1 MIKLNE
7 SNNESESNNDSESNN
22 ESEEILNKN
31 LDKELDKE
39 LEKNLDIESSESSV
53 ESNIINNNEEDKD
66 EEKKNQPTCG
76 AIDFRKELDM
86 LSKDS
91 FDESSEYSYVS
102 IPEDKPGIDYLYYI
116 AFSVGL
122 VLLYLFYNGN
132 VFLTFAEFILNCIYP
147 YIYIP
152 IKLYISKK
160 IIITKLKSI
169 NLD

>member
-1 MIKLNE
+1 MIKLN
-7 SNNESESNNDSESNN
+7 NESDN

-31 LDKELDKE
+31 LD
-39 LEKNLDIESSESSV
+39 IESSDLSV
-53 ESNIINNNEEDKD
+53 ESNIINSN
-66 EEKKNQPTCG
+66 EEKKNEENNEETNEEKKKQQTCG

-152 IKLYISKK
+152 IKLYISKN

>member
-1 MIKLNE
+1 MIKLN
-7 SNNESESNNDSESNN
+7 ESNN

-31 LDKELDKE
+31 LDKELDIE
-39 LEKNLDIESSESSV
+39 LDIESNESDLSV
-53 ESNIINNNEEDKD
+53 ESNIINSNEEKKN

-86 LSKDS
+86 LSNDS

>member
-1 MIKLNE
+1 
-7 SNNESESNNDSESNN
+7 
-22 ESEEILNKN
+22 
-31 LDKELDKE
+31 
-39 LEKNLDIESSESSV
+39 
-53 ESNIINNNEEDKD
+53 
-66 EEKKNQPTCG
+66 
-76 AIDFRKELDM
+76 M

-132 VFLTFAEFILNCIYP
+132 LFLTFAEFILNCIYP

>member
-1 MIKLNE
+1 MIKLN
-7 SNNESESNNDSESNN
+7 ESNNDSESNN

-31 LDKELDKE
+31 LDKELD
-39 LEKNLDIESSESSV
+39 IESNESDLSV
-53 ESNIINNNEEDKD
+53 ESNIINSNEEKKN

-86 LSKDS
+86 LSNDS